1 MDVAQEG
8 KLETTKGRVLHIRVN
23 EPGKAEVNVK
33 VPLALAR
40 IGMKLGAQYA
50 KDDLEKHGVDLDQ
63 LLKEVDKVG
72 QIVDITD
79 ENAHVEIFVE

>member
-1 MDVAQEG
+1 MGIADERKVESAQ
-8 KLETTKGRVLHIRVN
+8 GRILHIRVN

-40 IGMKLGAQYA
+40 WGMKLGARYA
-50 KDDLEKHGVDLDQ
+50 KDDLEKHGVDLAEV
-63 LLKEVDKVG
+63 LKDVDHVG

-79 ENAHVEIFVE
+79 ENAHVEILVE

>member
-1 MDVAQEG
+1 MDLAHEQKVDSAP
-8 KLETTKGRVLHIRVN
+8 GRILHIRVN
-23 EPGKAEVNVK
+23 EPGKTEVNVK

-40 IGMKLGAQYA
+40 WGMKLGARYA
-50 KDDLEKHGVDLDQ
+50 KDDLEKHGVDRDQ
-63 LLKEVDKVG
+63 VLKDADHVG

>member
-1 MDVAQEG
+1 MDVVHED
-8 KLETTKGRVLHIRVN
+8 KLEATQGRILHIRVN

-33 VPLALAR
+33 VPIGLAR
-40 IGMKLGAQYA
+40 LGMKLGARYA
-50 KDDLEKHGVDLDQ
+50 KEDLEKHGVDLDQ
-63 LLKEVDKVG
+63 ILKEVDKVG